1 MRVFIVLAAFFT
13 LGSPTALAADTAPTK
28 PFSLAHAFAQLLTP
42 GRMTTSG
49 HSTVSHKLAMDRVLL
64 DDTGKKYCLGKALCS
79 EYCAKRGGGCEIDTV
94 YTQKLDQPARISWI
108 LLYAHDNLGPT
119 RRVDLLRVKVDGAE
133 LGKFAVNR
141 AGATISIPVN
151 RVGQL
156 ITVEPTYDR
165 NAVLLGG
172 ERSTIS
178 EGAMI
183 TDMYV
188 FGHSL

>member
-1 MRVFIVLAAFFT
+1 MRAFVVFVAVFT
-13 LGSPTALAADTAPTK
+13 LGSPAALAADTAPSQ

-42 GRMTTSG
+42 GRTSR
-49 HSTVSHKLAMDRVLL
+49 HATVSHKVAMDRVLL
-64 DDTGKKYCLGKALCS
+64 DDSGKKYCVGKALCS
-79 EYCAKRGGGCEIDTV
+79 EYCAKSGGGCEIDTV

-119 RRVDLLRVKVDGAE
+119 RRVDLLWVKVNGAE
-133 LGKFAVNR
+133 LGKFAVSR

-151 RVGQL
+151 RIGQL